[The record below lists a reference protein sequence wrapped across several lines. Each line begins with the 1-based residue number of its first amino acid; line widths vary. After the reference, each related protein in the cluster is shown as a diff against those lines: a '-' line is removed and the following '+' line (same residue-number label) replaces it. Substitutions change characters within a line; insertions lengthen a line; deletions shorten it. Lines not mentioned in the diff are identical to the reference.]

1 MTIALLSRFFALDG
15 PLAAWDNSDESRLAR
30 VRVST
35 LKTTNQR
42 SVHLGV
48 DRQPGA
54 DDDRVPD
61 ATLQSSCLACPGPLS
76 LHWRRGQP
84 VGEVMTRK
92 AVDLVM
98 IPTAVPNLQA
108 AENSPRI
115 AVAIPCFNEAAA
127 IGTVIAQFRTALPG
141 AEIVIFDNNS
151 TDGTSNVAR
160 QQGVRVEAVAEQG
173 KGHVVR
179 AAFALLGDQDVVL
192 LVDGDGTYPAEA
204 APLLVASVLDEAA
217 DMVVG
222 ARQPELGAGA
232 MSPVRGLG
240 NLLIRSAFRLLI
252 GKGTGDLLSGYRAF
266 SPMFLRTVS
275 LRSEGFEI
283 ETELAIEA
291 VTRKLRTLEV
301 SVPYRP
307 RIAGTVSK
315 LRALR
320 DGRRILKT
328 IIVQGL
334 RRDPARVILV
344 YCAGISSFLYVG
356 WVLDRFWNFPWIE
369 VLWLVLLVLGFVN
382 LTVATARVHR
392 KPRGA
397 PRQPERVN
405 Q

>member
-1 MTIALLSRFFALDG
+1 
-15 PLAAWDNSDESRLAR
+15 
-30 VRVST
+30 
-35 LKTTNQR
+35 
-42 SVHLGV
+42 
-48 DRQPGA
+48 
-54 DDDRVPD
+54 
-61 ATLQSSCLACPGPLS
+61 
-76 LHWRRGQP
+76 
-84 VGEVMTRK
+84 MTRK
-92 AVDLVM
+92 AVDFSV
-98 IPTAVPNLQA
+98 IPTAVTHLQA

-141 AEIVIFDNNS
+141 AEIVVFDNNS

-179 AAFALLGDQDVVL
+179 AAFALLGDRDVVL

-252 GKGTGDLLSGYRAF
+252 SKGTADLLSGYRAF
-266 SPMFLRTVS
+266 SPKFLRTVS

-315 LRALR
+315 LRAFR

-334 RRDPARVILV
+334 RRDPARVILA
-344 YCAGISSFLYVG
+344 YCLGISPFFYLAI
-356 WVLDRFWNFPWIE
+356 LIDRLWNILFDDLVRLINFWLE
-369 VLWLVLLVLGFVN
+369 ALGLALLVLGFVG
-382 LTVATARVHR
+382 LTVAAAWIHREPRRAARAAKVEKR
-392 KPRGA
+392 S
-397 PRQPERVN
+397 
-405 Q
+405 